1 MDYLCLV
8 RNYWLIELD
17 YINQD
22 RESGFILVGWLFYA
36 ELSISSLYANFVI
49 PALGLCPIKP
59 FLSRYDIIE
68 QSGPSHSPEFVF
80 TCTVGQHQTQ
90 GLYLIFSIGN
100 PFLGKLNPLPVLDL
114 TSYSVSSS
122 PTREAYSQC
131 FNTDIIFE
139 FREVLCYYIFSR
151 LTYSSQIANV
161 FFPSVLSQNS
171 ILNSTAGSL
180 LKVCRQQE

>member
-1 MDYLCLV
+1 MSDKAISFQIRYHQAIGTFALAGV
-8 RNYWLIELD
+8 RVHLHRGPAPD
-17 YINQD
+17 S
-22 RESGFILVGWLFYA
+22 R
-36 ELSISSLYANFVI
+36 SLPDF
-49 PALGLCPIKP
+49 
-59 FLSRYDIIE
+59 F
-68 QSGPSHSPEFVF
+68 FF
-80 TCTVGQHQTQ
+80 
-90 GLYLIFSIGN
+90 GN

-161 FFPSVLSQNS
+161 FFPSVLSQNK

-180 LKVCRQQE
+180 LKVCRLQE